1 MRLTVSEKSQEAP
14 RCPAQGRVVGVVG
27 QLKAAGVFGAA
38 DSGKGA
44 KGQKYTAPDS
54 ALKAAVP

>member
-1 MRLTVSEKSQEAP
+1 M
-14 RCPAQGRVVGVVG
+14 VGAVG

-54 ALKAAVP
+54 ALKSAVT